1 MAKNKQFN
9 KNVKK
14 QDSKSLHSVM
24 PKRDLKS
31 QMMIE
36 ETMEMRLDR
45 CVQKVKDLS
54 ELVIGYTP
62 YKLNFVINSY
72 SGVTNKPSKVSAF
85 ANAVVGIILA
95 DGQSSFTHIGSILG
109 LNVDVDLAE
118 RKMLEN
124 AINQMLNIHLLEGDE
139 SAYNVTEL
147 GRTFA
152 EHGEKMEPYSSNFPL
167 WYVPEYTNY
176 LNLHSDISES
186 FVRERPEDETVEI
199 PALTTDEIKCLAEI
213 QASHAHSSK
222 DRYILQ
228 EANLEKTEYKS
239 YDLWACFI
247 RSVRTKQ
254 VRVLIYDDNTQ
265 KILTELSCIID
276 NNDALKKNL
285 YDSMLGNNPDV
296 EVIEQ
301 KDAIATEEQIKAEE
315 DLLNE
320 EEQNASEQPEEKT
333 SSIEERLHKR
343 ALYDTISFESELHT
357 IFQHDNADEIWL
369 SSPWVGDEAFI
380 QSRLPLIQ
388 EFILQ
393 GGKVFISYSE
403 AEEGLD
409 RSNGKG
415 KMVGWQSNKAIKN
428 LAKTYPGQF
437 FYAQFTAFH
446 SKNVIEVKNGQ
457 SILFTGS
464 FNVLSFHVTSE
475 HESHI
480 RKEEMALAHYQVAEN
495 KYHDFKKQFAE
506 AYIKRAEDSLD
517 FLNENAILNYQN
529 LSLDYFRKDD
539 ALAPLFADF
548 DDRLDELKFSIRNKK
563 FARKTKVR
571 SNVIPSIQEEK
582 KEEQA
587 TPVVSSQNHT
597 PIESKEDKLQKTLNM
612 AKVHIDADLID
623 ENAIFLKL
631 VSLCYVSIG
640 NNSTKVELQVP
651 WKVDLIGFLSRGD
664 VQKVTKINVM
674 KGRGEGLTNVHV
686 LMNST
691 IFRFLNLTLS
701 KTEFF
706 ALFSRKETFQSGLP
720 SAQPWDMSKIIL
732 GEQKNV

>member
-1 MAKNKQFN
+1 MAKKKQVN
-9 KNVKK
+9 KNTKK
-14 QDSKSLHSVM
+14 QDGRSLPAFI
-24 PKRDLKS
+24 PKRNS
-31 QMMIE
+31 EFQTMIE
-36 ETMEMRLDR
+36 ESMEMRLDK
-45 CVQKVKDLS
+45 CVQKIKDLS

-95 DGQSSFTHIGSILG
+95 DGQSSFSHIGSILG
-109 LNVDVDLAE
+109 LDVDVDLAE

-124 AINQMLNIHLLEGDE
+124 AINQMLDINLLEGDE

-152 EHGEKMEPYSSNFPL
+152 EHGEKMDPYPSKFSL
-167 WYVPEYTNY
+167 WYVPEYLNY

-186 FVRERPEDETVEI
+186 FVRERTEEETIEI
-199 PALTTDEIKCLAEI
+199 PALAIDEIKCLAEK

-228 EANLEKTEYKS
+228 EASLEKSEFKS

-265 KILTELSCIID
+265 KILTELSRIID
-276 NNDALKKNL
+276 SNDVLKKNL

-296 EVIEQ
+296 EVIDQ
-301 KDAIATEEQIKAEE
+301 KDAIVTKEQIKAEE
-315 DLLNE
+315 DLLR
-320 EEQNASEQPEEKT
+320 EEQNANDQLTEEF
-333 SSIEERLHKR
+333 SIEDRLHKR
-343 ALYDTISFESELHT
+343 ALYDSISFESELHT
-357 IFQHDNADEIWL
+357 IFQQDNADEIWL

-388 EFILQ
+388 AFILH

-409 RSNGKG
+409 RGNGKG
-415 KMVGWQSNKAIKN
+415 KMVGWQSNKAIKK

-437 FYAQFTAFH
+437 FYAQLSAFH

-495 KYHDFKKQFAE
+495 KYRNFKKQFAE
-506 AYIKRAEDSLD
+506 AYIKRAEDSLE
-517 FLNENAILNYQN
+517 LLSENIILNYQN
-529 LSLDYFRKDD
+529 LSLDYFRKDN

-548 DDRLDELKFSIRNKK
+548 DDKLDELKFSIRNKK
-563 FARKTKVR
+563 FVRKTKVKTIVG
-571 SNVIPSIQEEK
+571 SNIQEGK
-582 KEEQA
+582 TEEET
-587 TPVVSSQNHT
+587 TPVETSPNRV
-597 PIESKEDKLQKTLNM
+597 PIESKEDKLQKTLNL
-612 AKVHIDADLID
+612 AKVYIDAKVID
-623 ENAIFLKL
+623 ENSIFLKL
-631 VSLCYVSIG
+631 ASLCYVSIG
-640 NNSTKVELQVP
+640 DNYTKVELQVP
-651 WKVDLIGFLSRGD
+651 WNVELIGFLSQGD

-674 KGRGEGLTNVHV
+674 KGRKEGTTNVYV
-686 LMNST
+686 LINN
-691 IFRFLNLTLS
+691 IVFRFFNLTLS
-701 KTEFF
+701 KSEFF
-706 ALFSRKETFQSGLP
+706 ALFNRKETFQSGFQT
-720 SAQPWDMSKIIL
+720 AQPWDLSKIIL
-732 GEQKNV
+732 GERKDV

>member
-14 QDSKSLHSVM
+14 QDRKSMHSVM
-24 PKRDLKS
+24 PKCDSDS
-31 QMMIE
+31 QIMIE

-72 SGVTNKPSKVSAF
+72 SGITNKPSKVSAF

-152 EHGEKMEPYSSNFPL
+152 EHGEKMEPYPSKFSL
-167 WYVPEYTNY
+167 WYVPEYINY

-186 FVRERPEDETVEI
+186 FVRERPEEEIVEI
-199 PALTTDEIKCLAEI
+199 PSLTTDEIKCLAEK

-228 EANLEKTEYKS
+228 EVNLEKTEHRS

-276 NNDALKKNL
+276 NSNALKKNL

-296 EVIEQ
+296 VVIEQ

-320 EEQNASEQPEEKT
+320 EEQNGSEQPKEKT

-343 ALYDTISFESELHT
+343 ALYDSISFESELHT

-369 SSPWVGDEAFI
+369 SSPWVGDEAFM

-388 EFILQ
+388 AFILQ

-415 KMVGWQSNKAIKN
+415 KMVGWQSNKAINN

-495 KYHDFKKQFAE
+495 KYRDFKRQFAE
-506 AYIKRAEDSLD
+506 VYIKRAEDSLD

-529 LSLDYFRKDD
+529 PALDYFRKDD
-539 ALAPLFADF
+539 ALAPLFTDF
-548 DDRLDELKFSIRNKK
+548 DDKLDELKFSIRNKK
-563 FARKTKVR
+563 FVRKTKVR
-571 SNVIPSIQEEK
+571 SNVTPNIQEET
-582 KEEQA
+582 KEEQTRA
-587 TPVVSSQNHT
+587 VVSSQNHT
-597 PIESKEDKLQKTLNM
+597 PIDSKEDKLQKTLDM

-623 ENAIFLKL
+623 ENTIFLKL

-640 NNSTKVELQVP
+640 DNSTKVELQVP
-651 WKVDLIGFLSRGD
+651 WDVELVGFLSRSD
-664 VQKVTKINVM
+664 VQKLTKINVI
-674 KGRGEGLTNVHV
+674 KGREEGTTNIYV
-686 LMNST
+686 LMNN
-691 IFRFLNLTLS
+691 IVFRFFNLTLS
-701 KTEFF
+701 RSDFF
-706 ALFSRKETFQSGLP
+706 ALFTRKETLQPGLQM
-720 SAQPWDMSKIIL
+720 AQPKDMSKIIL
-732 GEQKNV
+732 EG

>member
-1 MAKNKQFN
+1 MAKNKQFYKN
-9 KNVKK
+9 KKEQYNRNLRTVI
-14 QDSKSLHSVM
+14 H
-24 PKRDLKS
+24 KRNSES
-31 QMMIE
+31 QIMIE
-36 ETMEMRLDR
+36 ESMEMRLNR

-72 SGVTNKPSKVSAF
+72 SGVTNKPSKVSAI

-95 DGQSSFTHIGSILG
+95 DGESSFTHIGSVLG
-109 LNVDVDLAE
+109 MDVNIDLAE
-118 RKMLEN
+118 HKMLGN
-124 AINQMLNIHLLEGDE
+124 AINQMLDIHLLEGDE

-147 GRTFA
+147 GRTYA
-152 EHGEKMEPYSSNFPL
+152 EHGEKMEPYPSKFSF
-167 WYVPEYTNY
+167 WYVPEYSNY
-176 LNLHSDISES
+176 LNLHSDISEN
-186 FVRERPEDETVEI
+186 FVRECPEDEIIDI
-199 PALTTDEIKCLAEI
+199 PSLTIDEIKSLAER

-228 EANLEKTEYKS
+228 EAHLEKSEFKS

-265 KILTELSCIID
+265 KILTELSDIID
-276 NNDALKKNL
+276 SNDILKKKL

-296 EVIEQ
+296 EVIDQ
-301 KDAIATEEQIKAEE
+301 KDAIITEEQIKVEE
-315 DLLNE
+315 DFLK
-320 EEQNASEQPEEKT
+320 EEQKASDKSIEES

-343 ALYDTISFESELHT
+343 ALYDTISFEAEIHT
-357 IFQHDNADEIWL
+357 IFQQDNADEIWL
-369 SSPWVGDEAFI
+369 SSPWIGDDAFI

-388 EFILQ
+388 EFILH

-415 KMVGWQSNKAIKN
+415 KMIGCQSNKAIKN

-437 FYAQFTAFH
+437 FYAQFAAFH

-495 KYHDFKKQFAE
+495 KYHEIKKQFAE
-506 AYIKRAEDSLD
+506 SYIQRAEDSLEY
-517 FLNENAILNYQN
+517 LGENVILNYKN
-529 LSLDYFRKDD
+529 PSLEYFRKDND
-539 ALAPLFADF
+539 LASLFANF
-548 DDRLDELKFSIRNKK
+548 DDKLNELKFSIRNKK
-563 FARKTKVR
+563 FVRKINAENNSV
-571 SNVIPSIQEEK
+571 SNNQEAK
-582 KEEQA
+582 KEEA
-587 TPVVSSQNHT
+587 TSIETSHNVTSN
-597 PIESKEDKLQKTLNM
+597 ESKEDKLQKSLER
-612 AKVHIDADLID
+612 AKVHIDADIID
-623 ENAIFLKL
+623 ENSILQKIASI
-631 VSLCYVSIG
+631 CYISIG
-640 NNSTKVELQVP
+640 DNSTKVKLKMSWDIELIS
-651 WKVDLIGFLSRGD
+651 LLSRSD

-674 KGRGEGLTNVHV
+674 KGQEENTTNIYV
-686 LMNST
+686 LMNN
-691 IFRFLNLTLS
+691 IVFRFFNLTLS
-701 KTEFF
+701 RTDFF
-706 ALFSRKETFQSGLP
+706 ALFNRKEKFPSGCQT
-720 SAQPWDMSKIIL
+720 AKPWDMSKIIL
-732 GEQKNV
+732 GE

>member
-1 MAKNKQFN
+1 MGKNKQYN
-9 KNVKK
+9 KNIKK
-14 QDSKSLHSVM
+14 QDSRSLHSVM
-24 PKRDLKS
+24 PKRDSES

-45 CVQKVKDLS
+45 CVQKIKDLS

-72 SGVTNKPSKVSAF
+72 SGVTHKPSKVSAF

-109 LNVDVDLAE
+109 LDVDVDLAE

-139 SAYNVTEL
+139 SAYNVTEQ

-152 EHGEKMEPYSSNFPL
+152 EHGEKMEPYPSKFSL
-167 WYVPEYTNY
+167 WYVPEYVNY
-176 LNLHSDISES
+176 LNLHSDISEN
-186 FVRERPEDETVEI
+186 FVRERPEEETDEI
-199 PALTTDEIKCLAEI
+199 PALTTDEIKSLAEK
-213 QASHAHSSK
+213 QASHAHSTK

-228 EANLEKTEYKS
+228 EANLEKTEHKS

-254 VRVLIYDDNTQ
+254 VRILIYDDNTQ

-276 NNDALKKNL
+276 SSDDLKKSL

-301 KDAIATEEQIKAEE
+301 KDAIAKKEQIEAEQ
-315 DLLNE
+315 DLLE
-320 EEQNASEQPEEKT
+320 EEQNTSDKSAEET
-333 SSIEERLHKR
+333 SSMEERLHKR
-343 ALYDTISFESELHT
+343 ALYDSISFETELHT
-357 IFQHDNADEIWL
+357 IFQQDNADEIWL
-369 SSPWVGDEAFI
+369 SSPWVGDDAFM

-388 EFILQ
+388 AFILQ

-415 KMVGWQSNKAIKN
+415 KMVGWQSNRAIKN
-428 LAKTYPGQF
+428 LAKNYPGQF

-446 SKNVIEVKNGQ
+446 NKNVIEVKNEQ

-464 FNVLSFHVTSE
+464 FNVLSFHVTSD

-480 RKEEMALAHYQVAEN
+480 RKEEMALAHYQVAKD
-495 KYHDFKKQFAE
+495 KYQDFKKQFAE
-506 AYIKRAEDSLD
+506 SYIKRAEDSLD
-517 FLNENAILNYQN
+517 FLHENAILNYQN

-548 DDRLDELKFSIRNKK
+548 DDKLDELKFSIRNKK
-563 FARKTKVR
+563 FVRKTKVR
-571 SNVIPSIQEEK
+571 PTATPNNQEDK
-582 KEEQA
+582 KEDV
-587 TPVVSSQNHT
+587 TTTVVSSQIHA
-597 PIESKEDKLQKTLNM
+597 PLESKEDRLQKTLNK
-612 AKVHIDADLID
+612 AKAHIDADLID
-623 ENAIFLKL
+623 ENSIFLKL

-640 NNSTKVELQVP
+640 ENSKKVELQVP
-651 WKVDLIGFLSRGD
+651 WKVELIGFLSRGD
-664 VQKVTKINVM
+664 VQKVTKINVI
-674 KGRGEGLTNVHV
+674 KGREEGLTNVYV
-686 LMNST
+686 LMNNT
-691 IFRFLNLTLS
+691 IFRFYNLTLS
-701 KTEFF
+701 KSEFF
-706 ALFSRKETFQSGLP
+706 ALFNRKETFQSGLP
-720 SAQPWDMSKIIL
+720 SAQPKDMSKIIL